1 MENKWN
7 IGQGGDL
14 PIGFGLSL
22 AANEKSMEAFAAMSD
37 AQKEVTVEKSRS
49 MRTREEMEKY
59 VNSLRKEESGETLIS
74 RQYFD
79 STL

>member
-37 AQKEVTVEKSRS
+37 AKKEVTVEKSRS

-59 VNSLRKEESGETLIS
+59 VNSLSKEDSGETLIS

>member
-37 AQKEVTVEKSRS
+37 AQKVVTGEKSRWMGS
-49 MRTREEMEKY
+49 REEMEKY
-59 VNSLRKEESGETLIS
+59 VSSLSKEE
-74 RQYFD
+74 
-79 STL
+79 

>member
-22 AANEKSMEAFAAMSD
+22 AANEKFMEAFAAMSD
-37 AQKEVTVEKSRS
+37 VEKEVAVEKSRS
-49 MRTREEMEKY
+49 MHTREEMEQY
-59 VNSLRKEESGETLIS
+59 VNSLSEESSGRRLN
-74 RQYFD
+74 
-79 STL
+79 